1 MTFVLPSAPRAIQ
14 SRGTPF
20 FVEREHAS
28 NSTPAV
34 DPLTIVAIGLMVGV
48 LADFIHEG
56 LGHGGACL
64 LVGGKPTLLTS
75 MNFGWD
81 DTGSSRWALRA
92 VAAGGT
98 IANLLAGA
106 LALAMLRRRSSL
118 VHLHYFLWLFA
129 AVNLYVGTGYFL
141 YSGMSNIGDW
151 ANFIAGLPG
160 HWLWRGLLTLLG
172 GASYF
177 LCVRMMLVK
186 AAPLTGGDPALR
198 YRRANLLMLIPY
210 FAGGIMGVIAG
221 ALNPEAKALLLI
233 SAVAASLGGTSGLAW
248 GPQMLRD
255 PDWLVSSKPPAAI
268 PRHWGWI
275 VAGLLLA
282 VLFVLI
288 LGPGVKL

>member
-1 MTFVLPSAPRAIQ
+1 M
-14 SRGTPF
+14 
-20 FVEREHAS
+20 ERENAS
-28 NSTPAV
+28 NSPPAC
-34 DPLTIVAIGLMVGV
+34 DALTITAIGLMVGV
-48 LADFIHEG
+48 LADLIHEG

-75 MNFGWD
+75 MNFEWD
-81 DTGSSRWALRA
+81 DSGFSRWALRA

-106 LALAMLRRRSSL
+106 LALIMLRRPPSS

-160 HWLWRGLLTLLG
+160 HWVWRGLLVLLG

-177 LCVRMMLVK
+177 LCVRMMLAK
-186 AAPLTGGDPALR
+186 AAPLTGGDPAQR

-210 FAGGIMGVIAG
+210 FAGAIMGVVAG
-221 ALNPEAKALLLI
+221 ALNPQARALILI

-255 PDWLVSSKPPAAI
+255 PHWLVSSTPPAAI
-268 PRHWGWI
+268 PRNWGWI
-275 VAGLLLA
+275 VTGLLLA
-282 VLFVLI
+282 LLFVVI
-288 LGPGVKL
+288 LGPGVNL

>member
-1 MTFVLPSAPRAIQ
+1 MTRCDPNGYNEDASTSSSA
-14 SRGTPF
+14 F
-20 FVEREHAS
+20 
-28 NSTPAV
+28 

-64 LVGGKPTLLTS
+64 LVRGKPTLLTS
-75 MNFGWD
+75 MNFDWD
-81 DTGSSRWALRA
+81 ESGFPRWAVRV

-106 LALAMLRRRSSL
+106 LALARLRRLQSA

-141 YSGMSNIGDW
+141 YSGLSNIGDW
-151 ANFIAGLPG
+151 ANVIAGLPG
-160 HWLWRGLLTLLG
+160 HWLWRGLLALLG

-177 LCVRMMLVK
+177 LCVRMMLAKVT
-186 AAPLTGGDPALR
+186 PLTGGDPALR

-210 FAGGIMGVIAG
+210 FAGAVMGVVAG
-221 ALNPEAKALLLI
+221 ALNPQAKALLLI

-248 GPQMLRD
+248 GPQLLRD
-255 PDWLVSSKPPAAI
+255 PDWLVSSTAPAPI
-268 PRHWGWI
+268 LRHWGWI
-275 VAGLLLA
+275 AAGFLIA
-282 VLFVLI
+282 VVFVVI
-288 LGPGVKL
+288 LGPGLKL

>member
-1 MTFVLPSAPRAIQ
+1 M
-14 SRGTPF
+14 
-20 FVEREHAS
+20 ERENAS
-28 NSTPAV
+28 NSLSAL
-34 DPLTIVAIGLMVGV
+34 DPLTIAAIGLLVGA

-81 DTGSSRWALRA
+81 ESGFPRWTLRV

-106 LALAMLRRRSSL
+106 LALTMLRRPPSA

-141 YSGMSNIGDW
+141 YSGVSNIGDW
-151 ANFIAGLPG
+151 ANVIAELPG
-160 HWLWRGLLTLLG
+160 KWLWRGLLALVG
-172 GASYF
+172 RASYF
-177 LCVRMMLVK
+177 LCVRTMVAK
-186 AAPLTGGDPALR
+186 AEPLTGGDPGVR

-210 FAGGIMGVIAG
+210 FAGAGMGVIAG
-221 ALNPEAKALLLI
+221 ALNPQAKTLLLI

-248 GPQMLRD
+248 GPQLLRD
-255 PDWLVSSKPPAAI
+255 PHWVVSSTAPAEI
-268 PRHWGWI
+268 PRHWGWTA
-275 VAGLLLA
+275 AGLLVA
-282 VLFVLI
+282 VVFVVL
-288 LGPGVKL
+288 LGPGLKL